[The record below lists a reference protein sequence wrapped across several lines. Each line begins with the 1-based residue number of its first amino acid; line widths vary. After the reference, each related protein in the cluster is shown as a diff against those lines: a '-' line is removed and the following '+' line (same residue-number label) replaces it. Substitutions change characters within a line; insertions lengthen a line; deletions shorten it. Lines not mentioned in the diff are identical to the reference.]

1 MERALV
7 TGGAGFIGSNLTEKL
22 VEDGAE
28 VTVLDSLYL
37 GDTDNISSV
46 EDEVRF
52 IDGSVLDRETVNEAV
67 ENCDTV
73 FHLAARSS
81 SPMHQDNPAEGVRV
95 NVEGFVETVEAAIRE
110 NADKVVYA
118 STSSMYGTVQ
128 PPHTEDADVLPK
140 NRYSASKLC
149 REQYGKCYSH
159 RGEIQTTGLRF
170 FSVYGPHEK
179 PKGKYANIISQF
191 LWKMQNGEQP
201 VIWGDGNQ
209 ERDFTYVED
218 VVDALIKAAETRQ
231 ELDGEIVNVGTGQ
244 PHTFNEVMEALNN
257 ELGTEIDAEFVDNPR
272 GDSYIHEHRADTSKA
287 EKLLDW
293 TPSNSFQDGVS
304 KTVDYHT

>member
-1 MERALV
+1 M
-7 TGGAGFIGSNLTEKL
+7 
-22 VEDGAE
+22 
-28 VTVLDSLYL
+28 
-37 GDTDNISSV
+37 
-46 EDEVRF
+46 
-52 IDGSVLDRETVNEAV
+52 
-67 ENCDTV
+67 

-81 SPMHQDNPAEGVRV
+81 SPMHQDNPTEGARV
-95 NVEGFVETVEAAIRE
+95 NVEGFIETVEAAIQE
-110 NADKVVYA
+110 GAGKVVYA
-118 STSSMYGTVQ
+118 STSSMYGTVP
-128 PPHTEDADVLPK
+128 PPHTEDADVVPK

-201 VIWGDGNQ
+201 VIWGDGAQ

-231 ELDGEIVNVGTGQ
+231 ELDGEVVNVGTGQ
-244 PHTFNEVMEALNN
+244 PHTFNEVMDALNS
-257 ELGTEIDAEFVDNPR
+257 ELETEIQAEFVENPR

-287 EKLLDW
+287 ESLLGW
-293 TPSNSFQDGVS
+293 KPSNSFQDGVR
-304 KTVDYHT
+304 KTVDYHS